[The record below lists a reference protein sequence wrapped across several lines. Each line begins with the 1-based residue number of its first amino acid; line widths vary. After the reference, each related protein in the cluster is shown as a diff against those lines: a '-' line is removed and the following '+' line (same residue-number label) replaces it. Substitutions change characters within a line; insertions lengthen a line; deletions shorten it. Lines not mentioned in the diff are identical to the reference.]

1 MARRLYTTSNI
12 VAEIRAQI
20 DESNV
25 DAVDDTRD
33 IFPSMNRALDY
44 ASSVLAKRYPD
55 PFIRAL
61 SLPVEAGEQEVELPE
76 DCFEDRILK
85 LEVNTGGSFQELRRV
100 SFYDIGNNETTS
112 PISIATAYAVVGRNI
127 RLDSPSLGTY
137 PLRIWYMRQPEE
149 LVPVQGRITAI
160 NIANNYVIVDSIG
173 SGISTESDTLESYV
187 NIVDGQTGLIKQTL
201 QCQGLVNDRI
211 TFRPLPTRGTVLN
224 RTIDGAVADTIQL
237 DDQVCPVQ
245 GTCVPEFSQPLSNF
259 IIQYSVAEIT
269 RKLGGDAQTEESIL
283 KKFESQVSGTWSGRE
298 NTTRVKLRSNSLS
311 SSSRRGRGWFPL
323 TQK

>member
-1 MARRLYTTSNI
+1 M
-12 VAEIRAQI
+12 VAEIRAQL

-25 DAVDDTRD
+25 DSVSDSAD

-55 PFIRAL
+55 PFIRQL
-61 SLPVEAGEQEVELPE
+61 SIPVASGEQEIELPE

-85 LEVNTGGSFQELRRV
+85 LEVDTGGSFQELRRV
-100 SFYDIGNNETTS
+100 SFYDLGSGESTS
-112 PISIATAYAVVGRNI
+112 PTSISRVYAVVGRNI

-149 LVPVQGRITAI
+149 LVPVQGRITVV
-160 NIANNYVIVDSIG
+160 NIPGNYVIVDSVG
-173 SGISTESDTLESYV
+173 ADVSTESDTLESYV
-187 NIVDGQTGLIKQTL
+187 NIVDGQSGAIKQTL
-201 QCQGLVNDRI
+201 QCQVLADGRI
-211 TFRPLPTRGTVLN
+211 TFRTLPTRGEVLN
-224 RTIDGAVADTIQL
+224 RTVSFAIETTVGL
-237 DDQVCPVQ
+237 DDQVCPVR
-245 GTCVPEFSQPLSNF
+245 GTCVPEFSQPLCNF
-259 IIQYSVAEIT
+259 IIQYTVSEIT

-283 KKFESQVSGTWSGRE
+283 KKFEAQVGGTWSGRE

-311 SSSRRGRGWFPL
+311 SSRRNKHWFPL